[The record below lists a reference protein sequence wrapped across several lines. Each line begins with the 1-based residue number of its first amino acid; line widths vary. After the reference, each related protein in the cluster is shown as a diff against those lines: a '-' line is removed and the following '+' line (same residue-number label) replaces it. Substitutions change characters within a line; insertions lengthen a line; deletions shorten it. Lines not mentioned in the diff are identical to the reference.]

1 MGLTVLTLM
10 DYVCTCMY
18 LLSSTI
24 YLVQLILKYCH
35 KLNIHRT
42 QIKLVPAHILLT
54 SFFASFLICVH
65 ITRYLYPVNP
75 NVITPIRSLHQ
86 QSLYIYTFLI
96 NAFHRYR
103 VKIDALIFVKIHGE
117 SCIICFPAR
126 NENPISN
133 AV

>member
-1 MGLTVLTLM
+1 MIRNIMGLTVLTLM

-65 ITRYLYPVNP
+65 NTRYLYPVNP

-86 QSLYIYTFLI
+86 QSLYIYNIYTYIYTYKHNPSILKIIFDNVIELE
-96 NAFHRYR
+96 RY
-103 VKIDALIFVKIHGE
+103 LSTYG
-117 SCIICFPAR
+117 
-126 NENPISN
+126 
-133 AV
+133 

>member
-10 DYVCTCMY
+10 DYVCTCTY

-54 SFFASFLICVH
+54 SFFTSFLICVH
-65 ITRYLYPVNP
+65 NAWYLYSVNRNV
-75 NVITPIRSLHQ
+75 NVITSIRTDFISTTIFIHII
-86 QSLYIYTFLI
+86 YIYIYKHNPSILKITFDNVIELG
-96 NAFHRYR
+96 RY
-103 VKIDALIFVKIHGE
+103 LSTYG
-117 SCIICFPAR
+117 
-126 NENPISN
+126 
-133 AV
+133 

>member
-1 MGLTVLTLM
+1 MIRNIMGLTVLTLM

-54 SFFASFLICVH
+54 SFFTSFLISVH
-65 ITRYLYPVNP
+65 NARYL
-75 NVITPIRSLHQ
+75 TR
-86 QSLYIYTFLI
+86 LI
-96 NAFHRYR
+96 
-103 VKIDALIFVKIHGE
+103 VMLML
-117 SCIICFPAR
+117 
-126 NENPISN
+126 
-133 AV
+133 

>member
-1 MGLTVLTLM
+1 MIRNIMGLTVLTLM

-54 SFFASFLICVH
+54 SFFTSFLISVH
-65 ITRYLYPVNP
+65 NARYLYSINRNV
-75 NVITPIRSLHQ
+75 NVITPIRTDFTTQLYNN
-86 QSLYIYTFLI
+86 LYIYIYKHNPSILKTTFNNVIELG
-96 NAFHRYR
+96 RY
-103 VKIDALIFVKIHGE
+103 LSTYG
-117 SCIICFPAR
+117 
-126 NENPISN
+126 
-133 AV
+133 